1 MKKKVSHCQFKSP
14 TVMINQIRAAIN
26 KKLLPHDV
34 LTTAENLVDQIE
46 HISASVTLSRFLI
59 SKIKAQASLFATFHP
74 ENCTSEQV
82 RKALKVLSFDERKA
96 HIDGVLKVFDNAG
109 AAQAKASLKAQL
121 VKIKENLETKRNMIF
136 VRQQQ
141 LNELYIRAQLAFKSG
156 KPEVTAEQPKVI
168 HKVAPKP
175 ELPKAEDQKNLNL
188 RLNRTQL
195 FAVIRQLA
203 DMAKNAAPSEND
215 FVVCFRCK
223 PSQNG

>member
-1 MKKKVSHCQFKSP
+1 MKKVSHCQFKSP
-14 TVMINQIRAAIN
+14 TVMVNQVRAAVN
-26 KKLLPHDV
+26 KHLLPVCV
-34 LTTAENLVDQIE
+34 LDKANELADQIE

-82 RKALKVLSFDERKA
+82 RKALKVLTFDERKA
-96 HIDGVLKVFDNAG
+96 HIDGVLSVFDNAG

-136 VRQQQ
+136 IRQQA

-175 ELPKAEDQKNLNL
+175 ELPNAADQKNLNL

>member
-1 MKKKVSHCQFKSP
+1 MKKVSHCQFKSP
-14 TVMINQIRAAIN
+14 TVMVNQIYAAVG
-26 KKLLPHDV
+26 KKLLAKGDLEHANA
-34 LTTAENLVDQIE
+34 LAHEIE
-46 HISASVTLSRFLI
+46 QISASVALSRFLI

-74 ENCTSEQV
+74 ENSTNDQV
-82 RKALKVLSFDERKA
+82 RKALKTLEPAARKA

-109 AAQAKASLKAQL
+109 ASKAKVSLKEQL
-121 VKIKENLETKRNMIF
+121 RAVKENLETKRNMIF
-136 VRQQQ
+136 VRQQM
-141 LNELYIRAQLAFKSG
+141 LNELYVKAQLAFKSG
-156 KPEVTAEQPKVI
+156 KTVADEQPKVI

-215 FVVCFRCK
+215 FVVCFRCR

>member
-1 MKKKVSHCQFKSP
+1 MKKVSHCQFKSP
-14 TVMINQIRAAIN
+14 SVMVNQIRAAVN
-26 KKLLPHDV
+26 KELLPACVIDKANE
-34 LTTAENLVDQIE
+34 LADQIE

-74 ENCTSEQV
+74 ENSTNDQV
-82 RKALKVLSFDERKA
+82 RKALKVLSADERKA

-121 VKIKENLETKRNMIF
+121 AKIKENLETKRNMIF
-136 VRQQQ
+136 VCQQA
-141 LNELYIRAQLAFKSG
+141 LNDLYIKAQLAFKSG
-156 KPEVTAEQPKVI
+156 KPVVTAEQPKVI
-168 HKVAPKP
+168 HKVS
-175 ELPKAEDQKNLNL
+175 PKAEDQKNLNL

-203 DMAKNAAPSEND
+203 DMARNASPSEND

>member
-14 TVMINQIRAAIN
+14 TVMINQIRAAVAKN
-26 KKLLPHDV
+26 FLTGGALDHANV
-34 LTTAENLVDQIE
+34 LAHEIE
-46 HISASVTLSRFLI
+46 QISASVTLSRFLI

-74 ENCTSEQV
+74 ENSTNDQV
-82 RKALKVLSFDERKA
+82 RRALKILEPDARKA
-96 HIDGVLKVFDNAG
+96 HIDGVLQVFDNAG
-109 AAQAKASLKAQL
+109 AAKAKASLKEQL
-121 VKIKENLETKRNMIF
+121 AIIKKNLETKRHMIF
-136 VRQQQ
+136 VRQKA
-141 LNELYIRAQLAFKSG
+141 LNELYVKAQLAFKSG
-156 KPEVTAEQPKVI
+156 KTVAAEQPKVI

>member
-1 MKKKVSHCQFKSP
+1 MKKVSHCQFKSP
-14 TVMINQIRAAIN
+14 TVMINQIRAAVN
-26 KKLLPHDV
+26 KNFLPVSALDHAND
-34 LTTAENLVDQIE
+34 LADQIE
-46 HISASVTLSRFLI
+46 QVSASIVLSRFLI

-74 ENCTSEQV
+74 ENSTNSQV
-82 RKALKVLSFDERKA
+82 RRALKVLKGDARKA

-121 VKIKENLETKRNMIF
+121 AKIKENLETKRNMIF
-136 VRQQQ
+136 EWQSA
-141 LNELYIRAQLAFKSG
+141 LNELYIKAQLAFKSG
-156 KPEVTAEQPKVI
+156 KPAVTAEQPKVI
-168 HKVAPKP
+168 HKVSPKP

-203 DMAKNAAPSEND
+203 DMARNASPSEND

>member
-1 MKKKVSHCQFKSP
+1 MKKVSHCQFKSP
-14 TVMINQIRAAIN
+14 TVMVNQIRAAVN
-26 KKLLPHDV
+26 KKFLTVDV
-34 LTTAENLVDQIE
+34 LDHAHVLE
-46 HISASVTLSRFLI
+46 HEIKQISASVTLSRFLI

-74 ENCTSEQV
+74 ENSTNDQV
-82 RKALKVLSFDERKA
+82 RKALKTLEPDARKA

-109 AAQAKASLKAQL
+109 ASKAKVSLKEQL
-121 VKIKENLETKRNMIF
+121 RAIKENLETKRNMIF
-136 VRQQQ
+136 VRQQA
-141 LNELYIRAQLAFKSG
+141 LNELYVKAQLAFKSG
-156 KPEVTAEQPKVI
+156 RTVADEQPKVI